1 MCIGSSGGIIM
12 KKKERL
18 VGLIMAVVMSAAMGL
33 IAAFL
38 VRLGMNPQELASSPP
53 AAVMYISNILESIAF
68 GVIFTLILPMGRW
81 GHQLASKAGAVPPSL
96 KFHLLNSL
104 PVSMACAILVSAP
117 VCFIN
122 ILQARAHMPPEV
134 MPPLMPMFLGSWLKL
149 LLPTAIIGYVISL
162 FISPIVVK
170 AVGLNV
176 PSKRPPNIPERNE

>member
-1 MCIGSSGGIIM
+1 M

-38 VRLGMNPQELASSPP
+38 VRLGMSPQELASSPP

-81 GHQLASKAGAVPPSL
+81 GHQLASKAGATPPSL

-134 MPPLMPMFLGSWLKL
+134 APPLIPMFLGSWLKL

-176 PSKRPPNIPERNE
+176 PTKRPPNIPEGARPE